1 MNKYE
6 LIIFDLDGTLLNTSK
21 GIFNS
26 VRYAEREMG
35 FKPIPDE
42 RLKEFVGPPP
52 KAMYVQIYSVDEE
65 TALKAAQ
72 KHREYG
78 KTKAVYEAEV
88 YPEIEELLGR
98 LQERNYKLAVATL
111 KSQEIA
117 ELVLKYYGL
126 RKYFDAVIGM
136 DAKETLTKSQT
147 IQMAIEKTESSQNV
161 LMVGDSMYDYKGA
174 MEAQVDFLGVLYGF
188 GFYKKETYPF
198 PVVEDVK
205 GLLNTI
211 VK

>member
-21 GIFNS
+21 GIYNS

-52 KAMYVQIYSVDEE
+52 KTMYKQVYNVDEDI
-65 TALKAAQ
+65 ALKAAQ

-78 KTKAVYEAEV
+78 KTKAIYEAKV
-88 YPEIEELLGR
+88 YLGIEELLCK
-98 LQERNYKLAVATL
+98 LKEKEYKLAVATL

-117 ELVLKYYGL
+117 EIVLEYYGL
-126 RKYFDAVIGM
+126 RKYFDVVIGM

-147 IQMAIEKTESSQNV
+147 IQMAIESTKSSQRV
-161 LMVGDSMYDYKGA
+161 LMIGDSMYDYKGA
-174 MEAQVDFLGVLYGF
+174 LEAEVDFLGVLYGF
-188 GFYKKETYPF
+188 GFYKEETYFF
-198 PVVEDVK
+198 PVVDDAMGVMK
-205 GLLNTI
+205 AI
-211 VK
+211 V